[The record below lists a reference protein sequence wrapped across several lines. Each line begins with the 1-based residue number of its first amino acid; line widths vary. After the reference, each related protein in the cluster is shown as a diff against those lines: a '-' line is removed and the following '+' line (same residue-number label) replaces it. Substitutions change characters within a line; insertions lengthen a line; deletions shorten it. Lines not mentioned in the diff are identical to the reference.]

1 MFNPDKK
8 FGEETGLLDKLYGYS
23 IPGQLAKTLGKEQ
36 EFKRI
41 VAGSLLTVPREVL
54 ELSRMITKPSLETIE
69 KQEESFED
77 YLGYMVGS
85 ENVTMTQR
93 GEEEAGG
100 YATANI
106 TQPESTPGQ
115 LARMGGGIVAGVFG
129 AKKFAAP
136 IKYGMKKLGLGA
148 SIPAA
153 TTKLGRAASYTAK
166 QASAGAV
173 GSQIGFNPYE
183 EQLGEMIAGSLSKG
197 DGYYEEIRQYLLAD
211 RQTKTQL
218 QNRIDL
224 LGEGIFI
231 GTGMAAVGGMF
242 KGGKYLK
249 ETEASEKFVT
259 AFRNELDKVSALG
272 KEGIENFMSK
282 LDYKNTDAAQLKATL
297 EYRQKDVIDGKLVDM
312 GDIEAIKPSKYTK
325 WISDINLQFS
335 SSPILRKL
343 ENFRTKL
350 TTTKGGRGRKL
361 NEKYLK
367 TENIKEKWTDNINNI
382 AYNLEA
388 SLDDLV
394 KKVSDGKWFGSNR
407 KENKDIFLQKLSDV
421 LYTDFRTNTIYGAKR
436 GLSVGRGQK
445 QTFEKELKKN
455 FPEEMWDDIRAARG
469 LQDNLS
475 ELMSETGSL
484 TKAQEKIYND
494 SLGFYVRKSYKL
506 YEDTG
511 YVPTKDVK
519 NEARIYLREQIQ
531 KENPTL
537 SEAQLFTDVETELN
551 RILDVNRTSDSFR
564 VNLDSF
570 DKIKKQILNG
580 RKVIP
585 KPIANLLG
593 EIEDPIQSLIF
604 SATKLSKFVEDTK
617 FYDEAFEDGSEI
629 YFKSKPSG
637 AFTEEIG
644 EGYGKLSKTYTTPEM
659 KEYFSN
665 HQKFGEELLQNN
677 EFSIKGGV
685 GWAYR
690 TTLLLKGLSQA
701 AKTVYSHATHFKN
714 VIGGNHM
721 SLANG
726 VNTLSPTKGWNIIK
740 VLRAK
745 TRRDKDAQ
753 AYHEELSGR
762 GLLNK
767 GTVTRDL
774 QGLAKDNAKVQKG
787 FIIGKLDWA
796 FDKAGL
802 KKVARGAQNFY
813 VGTDDFYKIN
823 MYESEQIWLNDFQKA
838 LPTGNQ
844 FNKYRQT
851 AEELKDE
858 SALIVRTTLPNYDM
872 VPEILKDLRRV
883 PFVGTFFSFMSESVR
898 ISQGSLMRSFKEI
911 NTGKQLIKEGADDAG
926 KIIRNR
932 GTLRLAAFTTM
943 AGVGGKAMEVGTR
956 AAYGVT
962 TDVVDAMRDMLPDYM
977 QNANLFITVK
987 EDGTPAVANISSWDA
1002 YDFPKKPFQVISNK
1016 ILNTNNLNED
1026 VLSKDILTTLV
1037 NEMATPFIGESL
1049 IQEQLSNY
1057 FLSDGMT
1064 DEKRLMRNPFNR
1076 VEQYDNSG
1084 SKLENRFNQ
1093 KNLNILMANLFKTV
1107 LPGSVDRG
1115 IDWVKTL
1122 NKDQTNFDQDIYPV
1136 DQAIKFLTGWG
1147 VQPFNKEYVENVFTF
1162 KAREYN
1168 KDKGFRRNRLY
1179 NAITPDFD
1187 SDVFINNYL
1196 DENREYAKSYA
1207 KASKLLKSGKTFK
1220 IDINKLL
1227 KDSGYSSQDRI
1238 SLLHSSKY
1246 KPLGLTKAMKERIK
1260 ETAGPSVYEKLKQD
1274 INSIDGELSNI
1285 KILYDP
1291 ENYKATA
1298 TETFKE
1304 LRDEYKTGGIVP
1316 NVEENPED
1324 RINPVTG
1331 QTYEETRLGFNQGGA
1346 SEIISLE
1353 GEGSFNKEMPSIV
1366 EYKSEIQKLETLIS
1380 NSKLV
1385 SKEAQM
1391 SSLSGRGYKDP
1402 RFIKTTGVEAID
1414 KFGLM
1419 PFPPEGSGQVLSTK
1433 QIGIRGQDSIP
1444 DLKAG
1449 TYNPSTDIVKYKDVS
1464 EHIDKNTESTQ
1475 VHELFHRSAEKSG
1488 WLDTFYKDETLNLK
1502 APKVSGSR
1510 GKQLRNVINEAVA
1523 ESYEHTS
1530 AGGKLNDDFLKKEIF
1545 NRVSKFNIK
1554 YPDKIT
1560 KDIMKSLPEL
1570 RKSFEKYTKE
1580 VKINK

>member
-1 MFNPDKK
+1 MFKPNKK
-8 FGEETGLLDKLYGYS
+8 FGEETGLLDMLYGQS
-23 IPGQLAKTLGKEQ
+23 IPGKLAKTLGKDK

-41 VAGSLLTVPREVL
+41 VAGGLLTVPREAL
-54 ELSRMITKPSLETIE
+54 ELSRMITNPSLERVE
-69 KQEESFED
+69 KQEEFLED

-93 GEEEAGG
+93 GEEGAGG
-100 YATANI
+100 YAVADI
-106 TQPESTPGQ
+106 AQPESTTGQ
-115 LARMGGGIVAGVFG
+115 LTRMGLGIVGGIFG
-129 AKKFAAP
+129 AKKITVPAKA
-136 IKYGMKKLGLGA
+136 IGKKLGIGA
-148 SIPAA
+148 NIPAA

-166 QASAGAV
+166 QASAGAL
-173 GSQIGFNPYE
+173 GSQIGFNPYD
-183 EQLGEMIAGSLSKG
+183 EQLGEIIAEFMPEGE
-197 DGYYEEIRQYLLAD
+197 GYYEDVREYLLAD

-231 GTGMAAVGGMF
+231 GTGMAAAGGMF

-249 ETEASEKFVT
+249 DTEASEKFVS
-259 AFRNELDKVSALG
+259 AFRDTLDKVSAQG
-272 KEGIENFMSK
+272 KEGIDNFMSK
-282 LDYKNTDAAQLKATL
+282 LDYKNLDAAQVKATL

-312 GDIEAIKPSKYTK
+312 GDIDAIKPSKYTR

-335 SSPILRKL
+335 SSNILRKL

-350 TTTKGGRGRKL
+350 VTTKGGRGRQL

-367 TENIKEKWTDNINNI
+367 TENLKEKWTDNINNV
-382 AYNLEA
+382 AYNLES

-394 KKVSDGKWFGSNR
+394 RKVSDNKWFGSNR
-407 KENKDIFLQKLSDV
+407 KANKAKFLQKLNDV
-421 LYTDFRTNTIYGAKR
+421 LYTDFRTNTIVGSKR
-436 GLSVGRGQK
+436 GISVGKRQ
-445 QTFEKELKKN
+445 QPTFEKELQKN
-455 FPEEMWDDIRAARG
+455 FPKEMWDDIRTARR

-475 ELMSETGSL
+475 DLMTETGSL
-484 TKAQEKIYND
+484 TTAQKKIYKD

-506 YEDTG
+506 YEDSG
-511 YVPTKDVK
+511 YVPTQDIK
-519 NEARIYLREQIQ
+519 NEARVYLREQIQ

-537 SEAQLFTDVETELN
+537 SNAQLITDVETELN
-551 RILDVNRTSDSFR
+551 RILNVNRTTDSFR

-570 DKIKKQILNG
+570 DKIKKEILNG

-585 KPIANLLG
+585 KPISNLLG

-604 SATKLSKFVEDTK
+604 STTKLSKFVEDTK
-617 FYDEAFEDGSEI
+617 FYNEAFEDGSEI

-637 AFTEEIG
+637 AFTEQIG

-665 HQKFGEELLQNN
+665 HQKFGEDLLQNN
-677 EFSIKGGV
+677 EFSIKGGI

-690 TTLLLKGLSQA
+690 NTLLLKGLSQA
-701 AKTVYSHATHFKN
+701 AKTVYSHATHVKN

-796 FDKAGL
+796 FEKVGF
-802 KKVARGAQNFY
+802 KKVAKAAQDFY
-813 VGTDDFYKIN
+813 VGTDDFYKLN

-838 LPTGNQ
+838 LPEGNQ

-851 AEELKDE
+851 TEELKDE
-858 SALIVRTTLPNYDM
+858 SALIVRTTLPNYDL

-932 GTLRLAAFTTM
+932 GTLRLASFVTM
-943 AGVGGKAMEVGTR
+943 AGVGGKAMEEGSKAV
-956 AAYGVT
+956 YGVT
-962 TDVVDAMRDMLPDYM
+962 TDVIDAARDMLPDYM

-1026 VLSKDILTTLV
+1026 ILSKDILTTLV

-1064 DEKRLMRNPFNR
+1064 DDKRLMRNPFNR

-1084 SKLENRFNQ
+1084 SKLENRFKQ

-1107 LPGSVDRG
+1107 LPGSVDRA
-1115 IDWVKTL
+1115 IDWSKTL
-1122 NKDQTNFDQDIYPV
+1122 NKDQTSFDQDIYPV

-1147 VQPFNKEYVENVFTF
+1147 VQPLNKEYVENVFTF
-1162 KAREYN
+1162 KARDYA
-1168 KDKGFRRNRLY
+1168 KDKGFRRTRLY
-1179 NAITPDFD
+1179 NAITSDFD

-1196 DENREYAKSYA
+1196 EENREYAKSYA
-1207 KASKLLKSGKTFK
+1207 KAHKLIKSGNTF
-1220 IDINKLL
+1220 NLNVNQLL
-1227 KDSGYSSQDRI
+1227 KDAGFSSRDRI
-1238 SLLHSSKY
+1238 YLINSSKY
-1246 KPLGLTKAMKERIK
+1246 KPLGLTKEMKRRLKEEAGLSVSESIK
-1260 ETAGPSVYEKLKQD
+1260 KD
-1274 INSIDGELSNI
+1274 INIIDGELSNI
-1285 KILYDP
+1285 SIIYDP

-1298 TETFKE
+1298 AETFKE

-1316 NVEENPED
+1316 KVEEDPADRTNQFTGISYNEEIERNKKVDGGPVNEEGLTRIYDED
-1324 RINPVTG
+1324 QGLGTVSPVVDLL
-1331 QTYEETRLGFNQGGA
+1331 LGGFT
-1346 SEIISLE
+1346 
-1353 GEGSFNKEMPSIV
+1353 
-1366 EYKSEIQKLETLIS
+1366 YKSATGAINVAREISEKAMMPKTVSHSSSVKGLKEIKSS
-1380 NSKLV
+1380 NS
-1385 SKEAQM
+1385 
-1391 SSLSGRGYKDP
+1391 
-1402 RFIKTTGVEAID
+1402 
-1414 KFGLM
+1414 
-1419 PFPPEGSGQVLSTK
+1419 
-1433 QIGIRGQDSIP
+1433 
-1444 DLKAG
+1444 
-1449 TYNPSTDIVKYKDVS
+1449 
-1464 EHIDKNTESTQ
+1464 
-1475 VHELFHRSAEKSG
+1475 
-1488 WLDTFYKDETLNLK
+1488 
-1502 APKVSGSR
+1502 
-1510 GKQLRNVINEAVA
+1510 
-1523 ESYEHTS
+1523 
-1530 AGGKLNDDFLKKEIF
+1530 
-1545 NRVSKFNIK
+1545 RVSKPNEGLQSAIYTKGKGVSSEYLFQGNQYPIDTSDISSIKNIINFGK
-1554 YPDKIT
+1554 NKVINSNKPPK
-1560 KDIMKSLPEL
+1560 KFVKSLDGAIKNAKKNINSKSSRKEAKEL
-1570 RKSFEKYTKE
+1570 INFKNSLGKKDYISDVGPTARKFLDNNN
-1580 VKINK
+1580 VKVVRTINRLEDEPTYILIEDMVKVKGK